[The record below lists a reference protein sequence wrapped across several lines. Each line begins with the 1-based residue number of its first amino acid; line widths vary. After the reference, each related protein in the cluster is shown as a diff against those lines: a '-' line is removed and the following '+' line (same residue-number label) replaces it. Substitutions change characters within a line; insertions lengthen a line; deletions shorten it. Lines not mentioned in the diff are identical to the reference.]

1 MIEDTL
7 RRTTRIYT
15 GPLLFNI
22 FLNDMLSLVEKT
34 DNSNY
39 AEDKIIYSCAKSVNS
54 VIGNLQ
60 SGLKIALNCFKDNQI
75 VANRGKFQ
83 FMILSKNTINQS
95 IVINNKTTESSKSK
109 KLLGLT
115 IDNKLNFGIHTN
127 NIFKVKK

>member
-1 MIEDTL
+1 
-7 RRTTRIYT
+7 
-15 GPLLFNI
+15 
-22 FLNDMLSLVEKT
+22 MLSLVEKT
-34 DNSNY
+34 DNCNY
-39 AEDKIIYSCAKSVNS
+39 DEDKIIYSCAKSVNN

-60 SGLKIALNCFKDNQI
+60 SGLKTAALNWFKDNQM

-115 IDNKLNFGIHTN
+115 IDKKLNFGIHTN